1 MNNEFGGSIGSRS
14 SQNTYYYSS
23 ANPASA
29 KRVIQYFDRFH
40 LMGAKQIQYVLWR
53 KVYSKIQEDL
63 LLTLL
68 GVKWITN
75 VKKRLSLAQINSCK
89 D

>member
-1 MNNEFGGSIGSRS
+1 
-14 SQNTYYYSS
+14 
-23 ANPASA
+23 
-29 KRVIQYFDRFH
+29 
-40 LMGAKQIQYVLWR
+40 MGAKQIQYVLWR

-75 VKKRLSLAQINSCK
+75 VKKRLSFAKINSCK